1 MIAFR
6 GMQSADRGDRQA
18 VAAIARGEVPAQFA
32 DAVRFYEQVST
43 TYGGTGAPITFTGH
57 SLGGVLAQLMVGLNP
72 LSSAVTFGAPGA
84 LALFPGIGANP
95 DGSHNITNYVA
106 TTDPFGNLFWHAGT
120 TERVTNLPAVLQLL
134 ECGLQHRSWMCG
146 PAFLLNSHAMENYRA
161 QFAGAQTMAGADPLV
176 LDLDGDGIETRH
188 AAAGASFDHDRSGF
202 AEQSGWVGAD
212 DGLLVWDRNG
222 DGRINDGS
230 ELFGDQTQLQDG
242 TRAPNGFAA
251 LGEWDANADG
261 RIDATDPVWGNLR
274 VWRDTDGDGVSR
286 SDELVGLGD
295 AGITALN
302 TGFMATNVTDPQGNA
317 QLSLGSFT
325 KADGSTGQMGDYL
338 LQTDRMLSL
347 AVEYLDV
354 PPDVALLPDV
364 QGFGNVYDLHQAMV
378 RDTSG
383 ALRGL
388 VETFVAQADPA
399 QRALTLEQLVFRWT
413 GSDGIDP
420 ASRGPY
426 WDARKLAMLEQ
437 LFGEAFVGAGGA
449 TDPNRFAVGVLEE
462 AYAGVLELVHSQL
475 MAQSHL
481 ESLYSLITYAWDEAA
496 QQVRGDLSAVQAE
509 LQTRLAADP
518 VAGQADLGEFARTV
532 RGLQAEGM
540 LGYWAFRESLAAQ
553 SEEYRWGMDSSGK
566 SLIEGTAVADS
577 LAGTT
582 GADALRGGEGDD
594 ILTGDRGKDA
604 LYGDAGDDTLLGG
617 EHEDVLVGGTGND
630 WLFGGSEGDRLEGGP
645 GADHLYGDGED
656 DRLLG
661 GADAD
666 TLDGGAGNDVLDGG
680 PGDDTLDGG
689 FGNDTYLFGRG
700 SGQDT
705 VSDHDWQAPDEDRVL
720 VAADVL
726 PAEVRV
732 SRTDAGDLALRINGT
747 TDEMRLGGWFNEG
760 FGSDYEVQRVEFLAD
775 GTIWD
780 VERLQQMVLQGT
792 AGDDTLIGYGSAD
805 AISGL
810 AGNDQLS
817 GREGND
823 TLAGDAGADLLQGEG
838 GDDILL
844 GGADADTLYGGGGD
858 DTLDGGPGDDTL
870 DGGFGN
876 DTYRFGRDS
885 GQDTVSDHDWQAPD
899 EDRVLVAADVLPAE
913 VRVSRTDA
921 GDLALRINGTT
932 DEMRLGGWFNEGFG
946 SDYEVQRVEFL
957 ADGTIWDVEA
967 LKQMVLQGTAGAD
980 ALVGYESADTL
991 TGLGGADSLWG
1002 NGGDD
1007 RLDGGAGADGMWGG
1021 QGNDIYVVDDP
1032 GDRVNEA
1039 GGQGTDS
1046 VLSSVS
1052 FTLPANVER
1061 LTLTGAGAINAT
1073 GNELANALTGNP
1085 AANVLDGGPGADTM
1099 TGGAGDDTYV
1109 VDAAGDRIVELQGQG
1124 TDSVMSAISYT
1135 LGANLEHLTLTG
1147 AAAINATGN
1156 SLRNVLTGNAAAN
1169 TLNGGAGADTM
1180 SGGAGNDTYVVDA
1193 AGDIVTEAPG
1203 EGTDTVRAGV
1213 SYTLGANVEHLT
1225 LTGSAAI
1232 NATGNAAGNTL
1243 TGNAAANALTGGAGA
1258 DTLIGGRGN
1267 DTYRFDRGA
1276 GADRIV
1282 ENDTTTGNTD
1292 TAAFGAGTRPLDLI
1306 LSRSVDSL
1314 VLGLQA
1320 SADAVTVQDWYR
1332 GAAYQVEVIQ
1342 AGDGSRLQAAQV
1354 NSLIQAMA
1362 AFSQSTGL
1370 SWSQAVT
1377 ERPADV
1383 ATILAA
1389 HWQPG
1394 QGG

>member
-1 MIAFR
+1 MATVDQYAALSADVYRSTGAPDGWTRLPLDPPPTETGFYGAAYQNAAGEIVIAFR

-780 VERLQQMVLQGT
+780 VE
-792 AGDDTLIGYGSAD
+792 
-805 AISGL
+805 
-810 AGNDQLS
+810 
-817 GREGND
+817 
-823 TLAGDAGADLLQGEG
+823 
-838 GDDILL
+838 
-844 GGADADTLYGGGGD
+844 
-858 DTLDGGPGDDTL
+858 
-870 DGGFGN
+870 
-876 DTYRFGRDS
+876 
-885 GQDTVSDHDWQAPD
+885 
-899 EDRVLVAADVLPAE
+899 
-913 VRVSRTDA
+913 
-921 GDLALRINGTT
+921 
-932 DEMRLGGWFNEGFG
+932 
-946 SDYEVQRVEFL
+946 
-957 ADGTIWDVEA
+957 A

-1032 GDRVNEA
+1032 GDRANEA

>member
-780 VERLQQMVLQGT
+780 V
-792 AGDDTLIGYGSAD
+792 
-805 AISGL
+805 
-810 AGNDQLS
+810 
-817 GREGND
+817 
-823 TLAGDAGADLLQGEG
+823 
-838 GDDILL
+838 
-844 GGADADTLYGGGGD
+844 
-858 DTLDGGPGDDTL
+858 
-870 DGGFGN
+870 
-876 DTYRFGRDS
+876 
-885 GQDTVSDHDWQAPD
+885 
-899 EDRVLVAADVLPAE
+899 
-913 VRVSRTDA
+913 
-921 GDLALRINGTT
+921 

-1320 SADAVTVQDWYR
+1320 SADAVTVQNWYR